1 MTVRCTGHSPRQ
13 NLIRREDDQ
22 EVKFT
27 GMECAASVL
36 SGSREVCGWRFLR
49 SAVSTIG
56 GNGAAWAWDAQPA
69 ATWSPS
75 QRLLPLL
82 LASGLWFA
90 CLCRCRFSGRV
101 NVQACRTDDVKTFLQ
116 MSALVAA

>member
-1 MTVRCTGHSPRQ
+1 M
-13 NLIRREDDQ
+13 
-22 EVKFT
+22 
-27 GMECAASVL
+27 
-36 SGSREVCGWRFLR
+36 
-49 SAVSTIG
+49 STDG

-82 LASGLWFA
+82 LASGLWLA

-101 NVQACRTDDVKTFLQ
+101 NLQACRTDEEKIDATT
-116 MSALVAA
+116 SAPGEPLT